1 MSTQPT
7 LPTGPCPR
15 QPDRAGRPAVSA
27 RITITDEMIEKGRE
41 AREEHYL
48 RVSPVSCTCGWRSD
62 TYIEADGLPRY
73 EAHLVELALE
83 AAAPLI
89 ASQALREA
97 TDLPNEVAALEALP
111 VGTVIRIGTRAYV
124 HTAAWEWV
132 ETVTGT
138 AYTAAELDTE
148 AVIIYQPEE
157 ES

>member
-1 MSTQPT
+1 M
-7 LPTGPCPR
+7 
-15 QPDRAGRPAVSA
+15 SA

-97 TDLPNEVAALEALP
+97 ASAPIPRAALNTRNNGLRQWLRARAD
-111 VGTVIRIGTRAYV
+111 RIERG
-124 HTAAWEWV
+124 E
-132 ETVTGT
+132 
-138 AYTAAELDTE
+138 
-148 AVIIYQPEE
+148 
-157 ES
+157 

>member
-15 QPDRAGRPAVSA
+15 QPGRAGRPAVSA

-89 ASQALREA
+89 AAQALRDAADEMEA
-97 TDLPNEVAALEALP
+97 K
-111 VGTVIRIGTRAYV
+111 
-124 HTAAWEWV
+124 
-132 ETVTGT
+132 
-138 AYTAAELDTE
+138 
-148 AVIIYQPEE
+148 
-157 ES
+157 

>member
-1 MSTQPT
+1 M
-7 LPTGPCPR
+7 
-15 QPDRAGRPAVSA
+15 SA

-97 TDLPNEVAALEALP
+97 TDWLDGFEGPGGRPSAHHRARREI
-111 VGTVIRIGTRAYV
+111 IRLLRERAN
-124 HTAAWEWV
+124 TAKE
-132 ETVTGT
+132 
-138 AYTAAELDTE
+138 
-148 AVIIYQPEE
+148 QP
-157 ES
+157 

>member
-1 MSTQPT
+1 M
-7 LPTGPCPR
+7 
-15 QPDRAGRPAVSA
+15 SA

-97 TDLPNEVAALEALP
+97 TDWLDAHDREVRAQALREAASAPIPRAALN
-111 VGTVIRIGTRAYV
+111 TRNNGLRQWLRA
-124 HTAAWEWV
+124 HQIERG
-132 ETVTGT
+132 E
-138 AYTAAELDTE
+138 
-148 AVIIYQPEE
+148 
-157 ES
+157 